1 MPVCV
6 LQRDSYEDGVHTL
19 SNTASADNTTI
30 YVYSSGNGIAAYSM
44 TRRIVTGVEDI
55 STDNDDANDESTEYY
70 NLQGIRVHQP
80 LAPGIYI
87 RRQGNTVTKVTR

>member
-1 MPVCV
+1 MPVSV

-19 SNTASADNTTI
+19 SKAASADNTTI

-55 STDNDDANDESTEYY
+55 ATDNADDAEDVEYY

-87 RRQGNTVTKVTR
+87 RRQGNVVTKVTR

>member
-1 MPVCV
+1 MPVSI
-6 LQRDSYEDGVHTL
+6 LQRDSYEGGTHAL
-19 SNTASADNTTI
+19 GNAASAQNTRI
-30 YVYSSGNGIAAYSM
+30 FVYSSGDGLAAYSM

-55 STDNDDANDESTEYY
+55 STDNDDADDENTEYY